1 MNLGKLEGE
10 FTWYLR
16 DFLGFTNILSFLLKK
31 PLGGVKGRREKV
43 RLCSRLL
50 WSKSRP
56 TPLISVEPLWICRSA
71 AERDPRPDSHGLP
84 GVMFCSLEAEKMDEL
99 GFPGTWCTAW
109 ASRGC
114 KTPQNLGLLK
124 QRESKGPRSQVG
136 HG

>member
-56 TPLISVEPLWICRSA
+56 TPLISTELLWICGIRAWA
-71 AERDPRPDSHGLP
+71 ATASP
-84 GVMFCSLEAEKMDEL
+84 GWVMFCSVEAQKMD
-99 GFPGTWCTAW
+99 
-109 ASRGC
+109 
-114 KTPQNLGLLK
+114 
-124 QRESKGPRSQVG
+124 
-136 HG
+136 